1 LNTLRNGAPHQR
13 RQAQR
18 PAALVALVI
27 ALLLT
32 ACAEEPLPQRRIN
45 RSDCLRTIDMGHLP
59 EALRRCDAV
68 VAAFPKDPGPLN
80 DRFLLLTLADKDVAA
95 CQDIRRAAA
104 LARGLPAQKLDSQLR
119 HDLALRLADCPA
131 TPPGGLTNS
140 QATGA
145 PKPGTPD
152 GAAVPGKG
160 ASGR

>member
-1 LNTLRNGAPHQR
+1 MITLAKGALQR
-13 RQAQR
+13 RQVQR
-18 PAALVALVI
+18 SPVLVALFL
-27 ALLLT
+27 ASLLT
-32 ACAEEPLPQRRIN
+32 ACAEEPLPQRRVT

-68 VAAFPKDPGPLN
+68 VATFPKDPGPLN
-80 DRFLLLTLADKDVAA
+80 DRFLLLTLADKDGAA

-131 TPPGGLTNS
+131 TPGGLTNS

-145 PKPGTPD
+145 PKPGRPD
-152 GAAVPGKG
+152 GAATPGKG
-160 ASGR
+160 AAGR

>member
-1 LNTLRNGAPHQR
+1 MNTLRNGATQLR
-13 RQAQR
+13 RQAHR
-18 PAALVALVI
+18 PGALVALVI
-27 ALLLT
+27 ASLLT

-80 DRFLLLTLADKDVAA
+80 DRFLLLTLADKDAAA

-104 LARGLPAQKLDSQLR
+104 LARALPAQKLDSQLR

-131 TPPGGLTNS
+131 TPPGGLTNP

-152 GAAVPGKG
+152 GAAAPGKG
-160 ASGR
+160 VAGR

>member
-1 LNTLRNGAPHQR
+1 
-13 RQAQR
+13 
-18 PAALVALVI
+18 VALVI
-27 ALLLT
+27 ASLLT
-32 ACAEEPLPQRRIN
+32 ACTEEPLPQRRIN

-80 DRFLLLTLADKDVAA
+80 DRFLLLTLADKDAAA
-95 CQDIRRAAA
+95 CQDIRRAAV
-104 LARGLPAQKLDSQLR
+104 LARTLPAQKLDSQLR

-131 TPPGGLTNS
+131 TPPGGLTNP

-152 GAAVPGKG
+152 GAAAPGKG
-160 ASGR
+160 AAGR

>member
-80 DRFLLLTLADKDVAA
+80 DRFLLLTLADKDGAA

-160 ASGR
+160 AAGR

>member
-80 DRFLLLTLADKDVAA
+80 DRFLLLTLADKDGAA

-131 TPPGGLTNS
+131 TSPGGLTNS

-152 GAAVPGKG
+152 GAVVPGKG
-160 ASGR
+160 AAGR